1 MEVLQTSPL
10 TTWVRRPAYNPSGA
24 RKLTHYARPP
34 QFTPGLVAGIR
45 DSELVE
51 PESAGTFSISP
62 VQLPAG

>member
-45 DSELVE
+45 DSELDNQSLQE
-51 PESAGTFSISP
+51 LFNLAAH
-62 VQLPAG
+62 LPAG